1 MIDTADIRIEDLPED
16 LQQMAHLVGLE
27 NTLKIVERFAGCQI
41 YIPKPES
48 VARFARDR
56 RVIEEFNGCN
66 HRQLALKYNL
76 TESMIREILRQRF
89 PRPAQDSLFG

>member
-1 MIDTADIRIEDLPED
+1 MIDRQSIRTEDLPED
-16 LQQMAHLVGLE
+16 LQQMASLVGLE
-27 NTLKIVERFAGCQI
+27 NTLKVVERFAGCQI

-56 RVIEEFNGCN
+56 RIISEFNGCN
-66 HRQLALKYNL
+66 HRHLALKYNL
-76 TESMIREILRQRF
+76 TEAMIREILRQRY